1 MRRLGLAQPE
11 WMLSV
16 RFRLAALYSAALF
29 AVGAALLASLY
40 VVISHTIDRPSD
52 SEIVFI
58 AQPLGGFEN
67 DAEFHRTL
75 VLSNGPAQ
83 RTLEKQVNERAL
95 VKLKEFS
102 FAGLGALAL
111 VSLGLGWLIAG
122 RVLAP
127 IDEIGAV
134 AREIQARNLSR
145 RIALAGPDDE
155 LKRLADTFD
164 DMLDRLETAFS
175 AQRKFV
181 ADASH
186 ELRNPLAIVQTN
198 LDLALTD
205 PEPTGERLRERAAVL
220 RRATGRMARLVDDL
234 LALARAEARAD
245 RRSPVDLGAIVEEA
259 REEFGALAQAKR
271 VSVAADLEAVRVVG
285 DAEALGRAVANL
297 LDNAVR
303 VAPEGSVVRVAAG
316 RENGWGYV
324 AVSDEG
330 PGIPTEQQARVFDR
344 FARIDDGRARSEGG
358 SGLGL
363 AIVRRIAEAHGGDVA
378 LDSSP
383 GRGATFTLRLPS
395 DAE

>member
-1 MRRLGLAQPE
+1 MRRPRLPDWA
-11 WMLSV
+11 LSV
-16 RFRLAALYSAALF
+16 RFRLAVLYSASLF

-40 VVISHTIDRPSD
+40 VVISHTIDRPGD

-67 DAEFHRTL
+67 EAEFHRTL

-83 RTLEKQVNERAL
+83 RTLEKQVNERTL
-95 VKLKEFS
+95 VKLREFS

-111 VSLGLGWLIAG
+111 VSLGLGWLIAR

-127 IDEIGAV
+127 IDKIGAV

-145 RIALAGPDDE
+145 RIALNGPDDE

-198 LDLALTD
+198 LDVALAD

-220 RRATGRMARLVDDL
+220 RRATDRMARLVDDL
-234 LALARAEARAD
+234 LALARAEARAQT
-245 RRSPVDLGAIVEEA
+245 PAAVDLGAIAGEA
-259 REEFGALAQAKR
+259 REEFAALAEAR
-271 VSVAADLEAVRVVG
+271 GVSVQAELRPADVVG
-285 DAEALGRAVANL
+285 DAEALRRAVANL

-303 VAPEGSVVRVAAG
+303 AAPPGSVVRVAAG
-316 RENGWGYV
+316 RDDGWGFI

-330 PGIPTEQQARVFDR
+330 PGIAADQQARVFDR
-344 FARIDDGRARSEGG
+344 FARVDDGRARAEGG

-378 LDSSP
+378 LESAP
-383 GRGATFTLRLPS
+383 GRGATFTLRVPS
-395 DAE
+395 GSG

>member
-1 MRRLGLAQPE
+1 MMRRPRLPDWA
-11 WMLSV
+11 LSV

-40 VVISHTIDRPSD
+40 VVISHTIDRPGD

-67 DAEFHRTL
+67 EAEFHRTL

-83 RTLEKQVNERAL
+83 RTLEKQVNERTL
-95 VKLKEFS
+95 VKLREFS

-127 IDEIGAV
+127 IDKIGAV
-134 AREIQARNLSR
+134 AREIQVRNLSR
-145 RIALAGPDDE
+145 RIALRGPDDE

-164 DMLDRLETAFS
+164 DMLDRLEIAFS

-186 ELRNPLAIVQTN
+186 ELRNPLAIVQMN
-198 LDLALTD
+198 LDVALAD

-220 RRATGRMARLVDDL
+220 RRATDRMARLVDDL
-234 LALARAEARAD
+234 LALARAEARAA
-245 RRSPVDLGAIVEEA
+245 SAAPVDLGAIAGEAQEEFAALAEA
-259 REEFGALAQAKR
+259 RG
-271 VSVAADLEAVRVVG
+271 VSVQAELHPADVVG
-285 DAEALGRAVANL
+285 DAEALRRAVANL

-303 VAPEGSVVRVAAG
+303 AAPQGSVVRVAAG
-316 RENGWGYV
+316 RDDGWGYI
-324 AVSDEG
+324 AVSDQG
-330 PGIPTEQQARVFDR
+330 PGIAPDQQARVFDR
-344 FARIDDGRARSEGG
+344 FARVDDGRARSEGG

-378 LDSSP
+378 LESAP
-383 GRGATFTLRLPS
+383 GRGATFTLRVPS
-395 DAE
+395 GAG

>member
-1 MRRLGLAQPE
+1 MRRPD

-29 AVGAALLASLY
+29 GVGAALLASLY

-67 DAEFHRTL
+67 EAEFHRTL

-95 VKLKEFS
+95 VKLREFS

-122 RVLAP
+122 TVLAP
-127 IDEIGAV
+127 IDKIGAV
-134 AREIQARNLSR
+134 ARQIQAQNLSR
-145 RIALAGPDDE
+145 RIALNGPDDE

-186 ELRNPLAIVQTN
+186 ELRNPLAIVRTN
-198 LDLALTD
+198 LDVALAD
-205 PEPTGERLRERAAVL
+205 PEPTEERLRERAAVL
-220 RRATGRMARLVDDL
+220 RRATDRMARLVDDL
-234 LALARAEARAD
+234 LALARTEAKAVRPV
-245 RRSPVDLGAIVEEA
+245 SVDLAAIADEA
-259 REEFGALAQAKR
+259 REEFAALAETR
-271 VSVAADLEAVRVVG
+271 GVSVESALERADVLA
-285 DAEALGRAVANL
+285 DAEALRRAVANL

-303 VAPEGSVVRVAAG
+303 AAPQGTVVRVASG
-316 RENGWGYV
+316 RDDGWGYI
-324 AVSDEG
+324 AVSDQG
-330 PGIPTEQQARVFDR
+330 PGIASDQQARVFDR
-344 FARIDDGRARSEGG
+344 FARVDDGRARAEGG

-363 AIVRRIAEAHGGDVA
+363 AIVRRIAEANGGDVV
-378 LDSSP
+378 LDSAP
-383 GRGATFTLRLPS
+383 GRGATFTLRVPS
-395 DAE
+395 RAE